1 MQTLGRPLSSPFKS
15 SEPTPQPI
23 SQTYLLFLS
32 LPHVSLALLLPHV
45 YTYIILILA
54 TFHLPR
60 FLYQCPLQSGAT
72 SLFLLG
78 IDKIT
83 RNNLHLQFSTTLP
96 DLGLDPIVDE
106 LPAAPKPENGLLPPP
121 SSDEAEAVAEEAE
134 AEEVKEE
141 EERRVFPPE
150 KEADG
155 AARVLQKLIC
165 DGEGTFS
172 RF

>member
-1 MQTLGRPLSSPFKS
+1 M
-15 SEPTPQPI
+15 
-23 SQTYLLFLS
+23 
-32 LPHVSLALLLPHV
+32 
-45 YTYIILILA
+45 
-54 TFHLPR
+54 
-60 FLYQCPLQSGAT
+60 
-72 SLFLLG
+72 FLLG

-83 RNNLHLQFSTTLP
+83 WNSLHLQFSTTLP

-121 SSDEAEAVAEEAE
+121 SSEEAEAVAEEAE

-165 DGEGTFS
+165 DGEGKFS
-172 RF
+172 RFLLFFRR

>member
-1 MQTLGRPLSSPFKS
+1 M
-15 SEPTPQPI
+15 
-23 SQTYLLFLS
+23 
-32 LPHVSLALLLPHV
+32 
-45 YTYIILILA
+45 
-54 TFHLPR
+54 
-60 FLYQCPLQSGAT
+60 
-72 SLFLLG
+72 FLLG

-83 RNNLHLQFSTTLP
+83 WNNLHLQFSTLP

-106 LPAAPKPENGLLPPP
+106 IPAAPKPENGLLPPP
-121 SSDEAEAVAEEAE
+121 SSEEEEEAAAAE
-134 AEEVKEE
+134 AETEEVKE

-165 DGEGTFS
+165 DGEGKFS